1 MIFGVVLVPAFD
13 KFFDKLDSR
22 IVFATVLLF
31 FRTDID
37 IFQNIIRRTQRNV
50 YHMSTTRLYRY
61 SFFAISERRRT
72 YLRKIGIRSTYRIP
86 AVIVGHYTRRRSSQK
101 HRYKRK
107 RRFGNRIGYNTRNGC
122 RLCPDFGSLTKKRE

>member
-37 IFQNIIRRTQRNV
+37 V
-50 YHMSTTRLYRY
+50 
-61 SFFAISERRRT
+61 ISEYNLT
-72 YLRKIGIRSTYRIP
+72 DATQCLSHEYHP
-86 AVIVGHYTRRRSSQK
+86 A
-101 HRYKRK
+101 
-107 RRFGNRIGYNTRNGC
+107 
-122 RLCPDFGSLTKKRE
+122 L

>member
-1 MIFGVVLVPAFD
+1 MIFGVVLVPAFY

-37 IFQNIIRRTQRNV
+37 VFQNIIRRTQRNV

-61 SFFAISERRRT
+61 SFSRYPREDAPISEKLVLEVR
-72 YLRKIGIRSTYRIP
+72 IVYRP
-86 AVIVGHYTRRRSSQK
+86 LSSVIHTRRRSIPK
-101 HRYKRK
+101 TP
-107 RRFGNRIGYNTRNGC
+107 I
-122 RLCPDFGSLTKKRE
+122 